1 MKLIDILTEEDTL
14 LIVPNE
20 EKKSLLHELENTSKL
35 YSLKIMSL
43 EEFMKHYKFSYDE
56 KTIAYCYENHNISY
70 DIILEYLNIL
80 PYLEDKTYKSSKLN
94 FLVSLKHEL
103 IENNLLIIDKLF
115 LSYLNKSKIIV
126 YDYQEIAPFYKKIFS
141 KYNATYLYNSVPKKE
156 LTVYEAGDID
166 SEISYVLSKIS
177 KLILAGTPISNIHLL
192 NVTSEYITPL
202 SRLSKWYKLPIIIPD
217 EKVLWNIPV
226 AKKVYELLTLNKT
239 TDEIIEL
246 LDSSNIDS
254 NYYDAIIDTIN
265 KYLFLN
271 ENYSKRTSFLKE
283 VWKHTKVTKKETL
296 EGIDCRSLTKINDD
310 DYYFLLGMNQENI
323 PKIDKGEK
331 ILNDSLCE
339 ELGLFSSN
347 DKNKLEKIKI
357 KEYLYSINNLV
368 ISYKKKTPF
377 QDFNPS
383 LLIEEDNMNVE
394 KIEVDYNSSLL
405 YNQVAFIK
413 SLDYLN
419 RYGKKD
425 ASMTKLYDY
434 NLYKLYRSYKNQF
447 TGIDTNKLSSY
458 LQNKLLLSYSSLD
471 NYYRCSFRYYLSNIL
486 KVDKFEETF
495 YTSVGSLF
503 HSILSKAFEPN
514 FNFEL
519 EYKQELKKYSFGKKE
534 LFLLTKLKQE
544 LELDISIIKD
554 QLDLTSFTDSLYEN
568 KFYLPVPIN
577 NKINVTMMGIID
589 KVWYYIE
596 NNITHAAIID
606 YKTGTLPD
614 KLNYMIYGIGMQLP
628 IYYYLLSHSNRFTSI
643 KITGIFLQKIIDG
656 DKANNSND
664 ESSLEE
670 KKKNLKLVGYATSNE
685 YELEKLDSTY
695 QNSELIKS
703 MKMGTNGFY
712 KYSKVLND
720 TEFSNM
726 DKLVDTKIKEAAISI
741 TNGNFKI
748 NPKRIGKENIGCSF
762 CSYKDICFLK
772 EEDIVDLEEH
782 KDLDFLR
789 GDTNA

>member
-1 MKLIDILTEEDTL
+1 
-14 LIVPNE
+14 
-20 EKKSLLHELENTSKL
+20 
-35 YSLKIMSL
+35 MSL

-56 KTIAYCYENHNISY
+56 KTIVYCYENHNISY

-103 IENNLLIIDKLF
+103 LENNLLIIDKLF

-126 YDYQEIAPFYKKIFS
+126 YDYQEIDPLYKKIFS

-156 LTVYEAGDID
+156 LTVYEAEDID

-283 VWKHTKVTKKETL
+283 VWKHTEVTKKETL

-310 DYYFLLGMNQENI
+310 GYYFLLGMNQENI

-347 DKNKLEKIKI
+347 NKNKLEKIKI

-413 SLDYLN
+413 SLDYFN

-534 LFLLTKLKQE
+534 LFLLTKLQQE

-554 QLDLTSFTDSLYEN
+554 QLDLTSFTESLYEN

-628 IYYYLLSHSNRFTSI
+628 IYYYLLSHSKRFTSI

>member
-1 MKLIDILTEEDTL
+1 
-14 LIVPNE
+14 
-20 EKKSLLHELENTSKL
+20 
-35 YSLKIMSL
+35 
-43 EEFMKHYKFSYDE
+43 
-56 KTIAYCYENHNISY
+56 
-70 DIILEYLNIL
+70 
-80 PYLEDKTYKSSKLN
+80 
-94 FLVSLKHEL
+94 
-103 IENNLLIIDKLF
+103 
-115 LSYLNKSKIIV
+115 
-126 YDYQEIAPFYKKIFS
+126 
-141 KYNATYLYNSVPKKE
+141 
-156 LTVYEAGDID
+156 
-166 SEISYVLSKIS
+166 
-177 KLILAGTPISNIHLL
+177 
-192 NVTSEYITPL
+192 
-202 SRLSKWYKLPIIIPD
+202 
-217 EKVLWNIPV
+217 
-226 AKKVYELLTLNKT
+226 
-239 TDEIIEL
+239 
-246 LDSSNIDS
+246 
-254 NYYDAIIDTIN
+254 
-265 KYLFLN
+265 
-271 ENYSKRTSFLKE
+271 
-283 VWKHTKVTKKETL
+283 
-296 EGIDCRSLTKINDD
+296 
-310 DYYFLLGMNQENI
+310 
-323 PKIDKGEK
+323 
-331 ILNDSLCE
+331 
-339 ELGLFSSN
+339 
-347 DKNKLEKIKI
+347 
-357 KEYLYSINNLV
+357 
-368 ISYKKKTPF
+368 
-377 QDFNPS
+377 
-383 LLIEEDNMNVE
+383 MNVE

-413 SLDYLN
+413 SLDYFN

-495 YTSVGSLF
+495 YTSIGSLF

-534 LFLLTKLKQE
+534 LFLLIKLKQE
-544 LELDISIIKD
+544 LELDISIIKN
-554 QLDLTSFTDSLYEN
+554 QLDLTSFTNSLYEN

-628 IYYYLLSHSNRFTSI
+628 IYYYLLSHSKRFTSI

-720 TEFSNM
+720 AEFSNM